1 MPIINNERY
10 AKYYHKLGVIYERP
24 EIKASL
30 EVIFSV
36 FMVLILVFAAIRPTL
51 TNLAALQKKIVDKES
66 LNTKAD
72 KKIAQLFI
80 AQEQL
85 AQYASYLNLFDSAVT
100 EKFSYSDMTGR
111 VELVARNNNLN
122 IETISVLGAKLF
134 GDGKPKGEWS
144 TKILN
149 KDTDSILM
157 VPVDFQVSGKPKQ
170 IRQFMIDVENI
181 DRLTTVKSV
190 NLVKE
195 SGTAKGG
202 EKVRAYGQI
211 NFYIL
216 DISK

>member
-36 FMVLILVFAAIRPTL
+36 FMVLILIFAAIRPTL
-51 TNLAALQKKIVDKES
+51 TNLASLQKKITDKES

-72 KKIAQLFI
+72 KKISQLFA

-85 AQYASYLNLFDSAVT
+85 TQYSAVLGLFDNAVP
-100 EKFSYSDMTGR
+100 EKFSYSDMVGR
-111 VELVARNNNLN
+111 VELMARNNNLE
-122 IETISVLGAKLF
+122 IETISVLGTKFF
-134 GDGKPKGEWS
+134 GEGKPKGEWS
-144 TKILN
+144 TKLLKRDQDMIL
-149 KDTDSILM
+149 T
-157 VPVDFQVSGKPKQ
+157 VPVDFQVSGKPQQ
-170 IRQFMIDVENI
+170 IRKFLVDIEKI
-181 DRLTTVKSV
+181 DRLTTIKSI

-195 SGTAKGG
+195 TGTARGL

-216 DISK
+216 DNSK